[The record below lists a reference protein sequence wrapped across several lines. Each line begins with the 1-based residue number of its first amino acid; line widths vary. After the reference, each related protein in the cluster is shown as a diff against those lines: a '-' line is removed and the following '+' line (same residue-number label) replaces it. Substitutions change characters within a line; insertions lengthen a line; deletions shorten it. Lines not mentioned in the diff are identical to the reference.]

1 MLVLTR
7 RTGQS
12 IIIGDGIEVV
22 VSQVKGSGNQAQVRL
37 GIVAPR
43 GVRVLRR
50 EVFDA
55 IAEENRLASATSSD
69 SVGLLESISGNSLT
83 REKTPEQ

>member
-22 VSQVKGSGNQAQVRL
+22 VSQVKGSGDQAQVRL

-69 SVGLLESISGNSLT
+69 SVGLLESIRGNGQT
-83 REKTPEQ
+83 RGAPPEQ

>member
-22 VSQVKGSGNQAQVRL
+22 VSQVKGSGDQAQVRL

-55 IAEENRLASATSSD
+55 IVEENRLASAA
-69 SVGLLESISGNSLT
+69 VEAPM
-83 REKTPEQ
+83 EKLDELRDRM

>member
-22 VSQVKGSGNQAQVRL
+22 VSQVKGSGDQAQVRL

-69 SVGLLESISGNSLT
+69 SIGLLESISGNGQA
-83 REKTPEQ
+83 RENTSEQ

>member
-1 MLVLTR
+1 V
-7 RTGQS
+7 
-12 IIIGDGIEVV
+12 IGDGIEVF
-22 VSQVKGSGNQAQVRL
+22 VSQVKGSGDQAQVRI

-55 IAEENRLASATSSD
+55 VATENRLASASNGD
-69 SVGLLESISGNSLT
+69 LLEKLEGM
-83 REKTPEQ
+83 RTPP